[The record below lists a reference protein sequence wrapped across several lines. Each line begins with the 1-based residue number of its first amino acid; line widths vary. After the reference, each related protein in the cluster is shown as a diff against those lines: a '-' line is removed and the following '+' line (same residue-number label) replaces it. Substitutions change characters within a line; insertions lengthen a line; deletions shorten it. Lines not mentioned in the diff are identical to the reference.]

1 MCLAIPVKITAIKN
15 KKILIQEAGRE
26 KPVSG
31 SSVKIRAGD
40 YVILQNN
47 FIVRKI
53 DKKSAE
59 EIMGLIKKHAP

>member
-1 MCLAIPVKITAIKN
+1 MCLAIPSKIVLLEKGKITVKQLGEE
-15 KKILIQEAGRE
+15 KEVQGSLIDL
-26 KPVSG
+26 KV
-31 SSVKIRAGD
+31 GD

-59 EIMGLIKKHAP
+59 EIINLVKS